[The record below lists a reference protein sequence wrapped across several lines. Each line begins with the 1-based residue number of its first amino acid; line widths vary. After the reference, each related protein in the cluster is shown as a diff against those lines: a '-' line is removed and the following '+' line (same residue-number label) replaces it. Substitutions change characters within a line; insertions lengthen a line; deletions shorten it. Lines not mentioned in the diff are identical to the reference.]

1 MNNNEQEQGQDLGE
15 MLKALLKERALSMR
29 KLSALTGID
38 TAIISRIINGKQ
50 KAKMDHLHLF
60 AVHLGIPSE
69 QLFQAAGLET
79 GVRSVPHYSDIH
91 ASVDSIKDVLLNYNL
106 FDSQFTT
113 ELVRKEL
120 NKYEQ
125 YALTEEGQRIIVDDF
140 QTKVESVNS
149 AGPFIDELRQMY
161 ELFCKKELPTQKR
174 AILGSALLYFILST
188 DIIPDYV
195 FPIGYLDDAIA
206 VQIVLDRLSEQ
217 DPKTPAADNP

>member
-1 MNNNEQEQGQDLGE
+1 MNNKEQSPDLGE
-15 MLKALLKERALSMR
+15 MLKALLKERAMSMR
-29 KLSALTGID
+29 KLSTLTGID

-69 QLFQAAGLET
+69 QLYQAAGLET
-79 GVRSVPHYSDIH
+79 GIRSTPQYSDIH

-106 FDSQFTT
+106 FDAQFTT

-125 YALTEEGQRIIVDDF
+125 YALTEEGGRIIVEDF
-140 QTKVESVNS
+140 QTKVESINS
-149 AGPFIDELRQMY
+149 AGPFIDELRQMHDF
-161 ELFCKKELPTQKR
+161 FCKKDLPPQKR

-206 VQIVLDRLSEQ
+206 VQIVLDRLSEEDAKTTP
-217 DPKTPAADNP
+217 DP

>member
-1 MNNNEQEQGQDLGE
+1 MNANQQGPYVGE
-15 MLKALLKERALSMR
+15 ILKALLKERSLSMR

-69 QLFQAAGLET
+69 RLFQAAGLET
-79 GVRSVPHYSDIH
+79 VSPSAADNSELH
-91 ASVDSIKDVLLNYNL
+91 ASVDSIKEVLLSYNL
-106 FDSQFTT
+106 FDSKFTT
-113 ELVRKEL
+113 EQVRKEL
-120 NKYEQ
+120 TKYEQ
-125 YALTEEGQRIIVDDF
+125 YALTEEGRRIIIEDF
-140 QTKVESVNS
+140 QAKVDSVNS

-161 ELFCKKELPTQKR
+161 ELFGKEDLSTEKR

-206 VQIVLDRLSEQ
+206 VQIVLERLSQQ
-217 DPKTPAADNP
+217 DTKT